1 MEIVTKE
8 EHPFDSEVG
17 RNWLRDMLHMGPV
30 TVTFTK
36 KDGDTRVM
44 KCTLEESA
52 IPDEFRPKPLAEGQ
66 TPRKRSEDSISVWDM
81 NANGWRSFI
90 YKNVTGVSFTVG
102 DDQSERVEGFEKPPE
117 LA

>member
-8 EHPFDSEVG
+8 EHPFDSDTG
-17 RNWLRDMLHMGPV
+17 RQWLRDMLHMGPV

-44 KCTLEESA
+44 NCTLEESA
-52 IPDEFRPKPLAEGQ
+52 IPEEFRPKPLAEGQ
-66 TPRKRSEDSISVWDM
+66 APRKRSEDSLSVWDL

-102 DDQSERVEGFEKPPE
+102 SENADRVEGFEEPPKF
-117 LA
+117 A

>member
-8 EHPFDSEVG
+8 EHPFDSDTG
-17 RNWLRDMLHMGPV
+17 RQWLRDMLHMGPV

-52 IPDEFRPKPLAEGQ
+52 IPNEFRPKPLAEGQ
-66 TPRKRSEDSISVWDM
+66 APRKRSEDSISVWDM

-90 YKNVTGVSFTVG
+90 YKNVTGVSFTIG
-102 DDQSERVEGFEKPPE
+102 DDQSERVEAYEKPPE